1 MTAKR
6 TDISTREGLIFG
18 AMMLGQVSGILV
30 GTTLLGLLA
39 DHFLQTAPL
48 GLAIAAV
55 AGGLW
60 ATVVVLVKVTR
71 KLKE

>member
-1 MTAKR
+1 MTVKR

-18 AMMLGQVSGILV
+18 VQMLGLVSGILV
-30 GTTLLGLLA
+30 GTTLIGLLA
-39 DHFLQTAPL
+39 DRLLDTAPL

-55 AGGLW
+55 GGGLW
-60 ATVVVLVKVTR
+60 ATVTVLVKVTK

>member
-1 MTAKR
+1 MATKR
-6 TDISTREGLIFG
+6 SDISTRDGLIFG
-18 AMMLGQVSGILV
+18 FQMLGLVSGILV

-39 DHFLQTAPL
+39 DRFLGTAPL

-55 AGGLW
+55 CGGLW
-60 ATVVVLVKVTR
+60 ATVTVLAKVTR